1 LNEKSLGK
9 NNYYEDFGEVKNSIF
24 TKNPKNA
31 EKTVF
36 EQLPKA
42 QITFS

>member
-1 LNEKSLGK
+1 MRPVES
-9 NNYYEDFGEVKNSIF
+9 VKNSI
-24 TKNPKNA
+24 KKKPKKA